1 MTTVS
6 KNVNKRCSVMRFS
19 HDFYEANMS
28 PVIPTA
34 LVLYKLP
41 AVVSKKVSIGEQ
53 CFINTIGGSEVIA
66 FVFQSLINLTGKFIH
81 DFHSSFK

>member
-1 MTTVS
+1 
-6 KNVNKRCSVMRFS
+6 MRFS

-28 PVIPTA
+28 PVIPTT
-34 LVLYKLP
+34 LETFKLP
-41 AVVSKKVSIGEQ
+41 AVMGKKVSIGEQ
-53 CFINTIGGSEVIA
+53 CFINIIDRSEVIA

>member
-1 MTTVS
+1 
-6 KNVNKRCSVMRFS
+6 MRFS
-19 HDFYEANMS
+19 QDFYAANMS

-34 LVLYKLP
+34 FVLYKLP

-53 CFINTIGGSEVIA
+53 CFINTIGGSEAIA

-81 DFHSSFK
+81 DFHSSLK